1 MPSAFA
7 SFASGVFV
15 ATLVLTH
22 DATFGDEIL
31 LARGLLA
38 RPPAPSASPD
48 ENPNVVMP
56 TSGGFLGTLRD
67 APGETSATASDA
79 SADAPSDLDDRA
91 DGEVAFR
98 APPVADAADG
108 VLEGV
113 YLDDDVA
120 DDVASCSAASR
131 GPLPSDAFAANLTTR
146 ESFAAAMAST
156 KLALSLWART
166 ARPATDALSRYAR
179 AGASEMTDAA
189 WRFLRDTPPEDL
201 AVYASLLISAA
212 ATVSALL
219 ALARHL
225 RRARYLHRARA
236 AAARARTR
244 VAASL
249 RRRVRPVLVAT
260 SRARAFARAVA
271 TRYHAFIRGV
281 KAKSK
286 VAAALAPHVI
296 VFAAGGAL
304 VAALP
309 DWARRFAR
317 KREVVASAALLAPV
331 FATTRAL
338 ERCGSRGKA
347 TPRKNGGKT
356 RHAPAVG
363 RDANDPADDPD
374 PDDDS
379 DPDPTTSTEGAEAW
393 LRFWTS
399 AAPLMFA
406 LDLPFAA
413 SAVHAFCP
421 AWPELTLLWTAWL
434 TFPMS
439 RGAVLITRAAAA
451 HVARGRFAGG
461 DRRGAGD
468 SRGSRLSSFVAKPL
482 ARGRRLLDAAA
493 LRTLRSFA
501 WALRLSGFARASAAL
516 SLALDNTTLPMV
528 GCVLFFFTPSFL
540 TSYGCAVA
548 ALAIPAAASLDAL
561 SPVDADGRPRTP
573 VDRAD
578 RVCAQLRYWLAYSM
592 VWSLAREL
600 SRGALSWFP
609 LWRHAELASAF
620 YLSVFGGADEVT
632 RRVFAVKEGI
642 VVEHKQAA
650 ARAREAKEAARL
662 ERSSGSRDSLSSL
675 GRRKSVDREGEA
687 SEGVGDGDRVGAGT
701 GRVENATGSVGVGLA
716 EETLRRRANAG
727 EKDAMS

>member
-7 SFASGVFV
+7 SFASGLFV

-38 RPPAPSASPD
+38 RAPAPSASPE

-56 TSGGFLGTLRD
+56 TSGGFLGTLHD
-67 APGETSATASDA
+67 APGEMSTTASDA
-79 SADAPSDLDDRA
+79 STDASSDPDDWA
-91 DGEVAFR
+91 GGEIAFR
-98 APPVADAADG
+98 PPPVADAADG

-156 KLALSLWART
+156 KLALTLWART

-179 AGASEMTDAA
+179 AGAYEMTDAA
-189 WRFLRDTPPEDL
+189 WRFLRDTPAEDL

-212 ATVSALL
+212 ATVSAVLT
-219 ALARHL
+219 LARHL
-225 RRARYLHRARA
+225 RRARYIPRARRRHARANPRRRVSRQRPAIWPPFVRGDTSPAPSRRVPRLHTRREGQIQSRRRARA
-236 AAARARTR
+236 ARHR
-244 VAASL
+244 L
-249 RRRVRPVLVAT
+249 RR
-260 SRARAFARAVA
+260 
-271 TRYHAFIRGV
+271 
-281 KAKSK
+281 
-286 VAAALAPHVI
+286 
-296 VFAAGGAL
+296 GGAL
-304 VAALP
+304 IVALP
-309 DWARRFAR
+309 DWARHSRGN
-317 KREVVASAALLAPV
+317 EVVASATLLAPV
-331 FATTRAL
+331 FATTRARTVRIEGKSHV
-338 ERCGSRGKA
+338 ERRRGPGFGSGSGLGDVDGRGQSWFVL
-347 TPRKNGGKT
+347 G
-356 RHAPAVG
+356 VV
-363 RDANDPADDPD
+363 
-374 PDDDS
+374 
-379 DPDPTTSTEGAEAW
+379 
-393 LRFWTS
+393 
-399 AAPLMFA
+399 APLMFA
-406 LDLPFAA
+406 LDLPFVAY
-413 SAVHAFCP
+413 AVHAFCP
-421 AWPELTLLWTAWL
+421 RGPN
-434 TFPMS
+434 S
-439 RGAVLITRAAAA
+439 RCCGPRGSRSYEPRGDAHPRAVAP
-451 HVARGRFAGG
+451 HVARGRFG
-461 DRRGAGD
+461 DRRRRESGKSAGP
-468 SRGSRLSSFVAKPL
+468 LSSFVAKPL
-482 ARGRRLLDAAA
+482 ARGRRLLDATA

-561 SPVDADGRPRTP
+561 SLVDAEGRPRTLT
-573 VDRAD
+573 DRAD

-675 GRRKSVDREGEA
+675 GRRKS
-687 SEGVGDGDRVGAGT
+687 GDALEEEDEDGAGT
-701 GRVENATGSVGVGLA
+701 GRAETPRIGVGLA
-716 EETLRRRANAG
+716 EETLGRRAKTE
-727 EKDAMS
+727 EKDTTSQSAG

>member
-7 SFASGVFV
+7 SFASGLFV

-38 RPPAPSASPD
+38 RAPAPSASPE

-56 TSGGFLGTLRD
+56 TSGGFLGTLHD
-67 APGETSATASDA
+67 APGEMSTTASDA
-79 SADAPSDLDDRA
+79 STDASSDPDDWA
-91 DGEVAFR
+91 GGEIAFR
-98 APPVADAADG
+98 PPPVADAADG

-156 KLALSLWART
+156 KLALTLWART

-179 AGASEMTDAA
+179 AGAYEMTDAA
-189 WRFLRDTPPEDL
+189 WRFLRDTPAEDL

-212 ATVSALL
+212 ATVSAVLT
-219 ALARHL
+219 LARHL
-225 RRARYLHRARA
+225 RRARYISRARA
-236 AAARARTR
+236 AATRARTR
-244 VAASL
+244 AAASL
-249 RRRVRPVLVAT
+249 RRRVRPIFAAVT
-260 SRARAFARAVA
+260 YARHFARAVA
-271 TRYHAFIRGV
+271 ARYHAFIRGV

-304 VAALP
+304 IVALP

-317 KREVVASAALLAPV
+317 KREVVASATLLAPV

-347 TPRKNGGKT
+347 TL
-356 RHAPAVG
+356 
-363 RDANDPADDPD
+363 RDDADP
-374 PDDDS
+374 DS
-379 DPDPTTSTEGAEAW
+379 DPDPDLATSTDAAESW
-393 LRFWTS
+393 LRFWAS

-406 LDLPFAA
+406 LDLPFVAY
-413 SAVHAFCP
+413 AVHAFCP

-439 RGAVLITRAAAA
+439 RGAVRITRAVAP
-451 HVARGRFAGG
+451 HVARGRFG
-461 DRRGAGD
+461 DRRRRESGKSAGP
-468 SRGSRLSSFVAKPL
+468 LSSFVAKPL
-482 ARGRRLLDAAA
+482 ARGRRLLDATA

-561 SPVDADGRPRTP
+561 SLVDAEGRPRTLT
-573 VDRAD
+573 DRAD

-675 GRRKSVDREGEA
+675 GRRKS
-687 SEGVGDGDRVGAGT
+687 GDALEEEDEDGAGT
-701 GRVENATGSVGVGLA
+701 GRAETPRIGVGLA
-716 EETLRRRANAG
+716 EETLGRRAKTE
-727 EKDAMS
+727 EKDTTSQSAG